1 MDEDTQQGTYEE
13 GLYDEAEIASFGITV
28 ELGAKD
34 PEQQQFIDVG
44 KSDRWERREP
54 SGSAWVMK
62 LLRNPVKVLM
72 DEGVRHVHE
81 YSKVT
86 TVILHH
92 ERGLEKKI
100 IRIAATVERHS
111 GDVALEIDK
120 ELGDDENSG

>member
-1 MDEDTQQGTYEE
+1 MDDDEQQAPYEE
-13 GLYDEAEIASFGITV
+13 GLYTDEEIASFGITV

-34 PEQQQFIDVG
+34 PEQQPFIDVG

-54 SGSAWVMK
+54 SGSGWVIK
-62 LLRNPVKVLM
+62 LLKNPVSILM
-72 DEGVRHVHE
+72 QEGVPYVHKD
-81 YSKVT
+81 SKVT

-100 IRIAATVERHS
+100 IRITATVERHS

-120 ELGDDENSG
+120 EI